1 MSHPRRACL
10 LVFALLPMS
19 ALAQVPV
26 HDAMTFQQATQ
37 TAKSTQQIL
46 DVSKDTLTAVKET
59 LQAVTGQRSTGSLSQ
74 LAIGNGF
81 TVGSTPSLGQLISG
95 GTLSWGAM
103 GGDFARTASTLINGL
118 SLVQSLSK
126 LKTPSGVDKS
136 YSSGVNTVAALT
148 ALISGAQSASQ
159 TRLQSFRQATGSIGQ
174 AGDVKD
180 SIEQNTQVQVQ
191 TGLTVNELIGVM
203 NGAVT
208 ALNQQSISTLTEQ
221 SGAAQTMRYDA
232 AHNPFKKLGAQR

>member
-1 MSHPRRACL
+1 M
-10 LVFALLPMS
+10 
-19 ALAQVPV
+19 
-26 HDAMTFQQATQ
+26 
-37 TAKSTQQIL
+37 
-46 DVSKDTLTAVKET
+46 
-59 LQAVTGQRSTGSLSQ
+59 
-74 LAIGNGF
+74 
-81 TVGSTPSLGQLISG
+81 
-95 GTLSWGAM
+95 
-103 GGDFARTASTLINGL
+103 
-118 SLVQSLSK
+118 
-126 LKTPSGVDKS
+126 
-136 YSSGVNTVAALT
+136 NTVAALT

-232 AHNPFKKLGAQR
+232 AHNPFKKPGAQR